1 MGTQYL
7 AIRAKLKP
15 RTVNQIG
22 NPTDYIS
29 QNSEVNVQ
37 EKRND
42 NGHTKTLTKVC
53 GRYFLTLLTLAP
65 NLA

>member
-1 MGTQYL
+1 MFAQVLGMGTQYL

-42 NGHTKTLTKVC
+42 NGHTRKLLQK
-53 GRYFLTLLTLAP
+53 FLVDTF
-65 NLA
+65 